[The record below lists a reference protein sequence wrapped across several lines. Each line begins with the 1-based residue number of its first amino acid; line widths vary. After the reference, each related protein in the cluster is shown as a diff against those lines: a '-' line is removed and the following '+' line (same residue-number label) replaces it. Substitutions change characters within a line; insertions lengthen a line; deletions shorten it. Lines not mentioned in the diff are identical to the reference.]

1 MPVDVTEE
9 HGAMLFAQADAV
21 AVDEARP
28 AETRLGHSRL
38 RRLEPAR
45 LSRRP
50 LARVCR
56 QTLVVVLGAFMLLWF
71 GLANGRPS
79 VFADTA
85 LYYSQAE
92 YLADAIGLVAP
103 NDNRIPRGDPTALPA
118 HPGEPNVSALI
129 DGGRSPIYGL
139 FVYGLERAGGLWM
152 VAAAQALMV
161 ALALYLL
168 FRAAAPLLG
177 DFWYLLWMAA
187 ISAVTSAPAFSS
199 FIMPDILGGV
209 AGVAGLTIL
218 VYWDRLA
225 WPSRA
230 AVFTLLVF
238 SLSAH
243 RANLLAL
250 IGLMAAGVI
259 WLALAGLTRRR
270 IAVRAIAVL
279 GAATAAFGLVAL
291 AFVPINHRAGET
303 VRDPPFLMARILAD
317 GPGRRYLQYACDHG
331 SPLALCRFRDLPA
344 EDSDTLL
351 WSHRIGRGLFGVS
364 DYPTRVELE
373 TQEHG
378 FVLRALA
385 YAPMDELVMAGKNTL
400 RQLGMTH
407 VQSPYADPARFID
420 DGYWRRTSLMRII
433 PDAQACHPWGRCGSR
448 LSQPIFSMIQDAA
461 LALSLLAL
469 GGFTLWRVARR
480 TGYDAA
486 FGDQDHRL
494 LGLVLLASA
503 FVVFNAAVCGALS
516 APVPRYQARLIW
528 MIPALALLI
537 GGVLARRWRTRIDQA
552 TPENENSPS
561 FSAT

>member
-1 MPVDVTEE
+1 MPADVIEE
-9 HGAMLFAQADAV
+9 LSAPLFAPADVQSEQPGKTASQQSLP
-21 AVDEARP
+21 P
-28 AETRLGHSRL
+28 AIRLAD
-38 RRLEPAR
+38 RRLVKVAR
-45 LSRRP
+45 R
-50 LARVCR
+50 AA
-56 QTLVVVLGAFMLLWF
+56 VVALGALMLLWF

-92 YLADAIGLVAP
+92 YLADAIGLVSP
-103 NDNRIPRGDPTALPA
+103 KDNRLPPGDPTALPA

-139 FVYGLERAGGLWM
+139 FVYGLERTGGLWM

-168 FRAAAPLLG
+168 FGLAAPLLG
-177 DFWYLLWMAA
+177 EGWYLLWIAA

-209 AGVAGLTIL
+209 AGVTGLTIL
-218 VYWDRLA
+218 IYWDRLA

-230 AVFTLLVF
+230 AVLAMLVL

-243 RANLLAL
+243 RANLLAV
-250 IGLMAAGVI
+250 IGLTAAGVV
-259 WLALAGLTRRR
+259 WLAFAGLRWKR
-270 IAVRAIAVL
+270 ITERAIVVF
-279 GAATAAFGLVAL
+279 GAAATSLGLVAL
-291 AFVPINHRAGET
+291 AFIPINHRAGET

-317 GPGRRYLQYACDHG
+317 GPGRRYLQYACAHA
-331 SPLALCRFRDLPA
+331 SPFALCRFRNLPP

-351 WSHRIGRGLFGVS
+351 WSHRTGRGLFGVS
-364 DYPTRVELE
+364 DYPTRVALE
-373 TQEHG
+373 TQEHS
-378 FVLRALA
+378 FVLGALA

-433 PDAQACHPWGRCGSR
+433 PGAKDCHPWGRCGSR
-448 LSQPIFSMIQDAA
+448 LSQPVFSMIQDAA

-469 GGFTLWRVARR
+469 TGFTLWTVTRR
-480 TGYDAA
+480 FSENAA
-486 FGDQDHRL
+486 LGDQDRRL
-494 LGLVLLASA
+494 LGLVVLAGA
-503 FVVFNAAVCGALS
+503 FVIFNAAVCGALS

-528 MIPALALLI
+528 IIPTLALLI
-537 GGVLARRWRTRIDQA
+537 GGVLAQRRRARIAQA
-552 TPENENSPS
+552 AP
-561 FSAT
+561 